1 MVHVKIIVI
10 YILVTQYMLR
20 YRVKCQINIKF
31 FDKKH
36 TKHFSRRNPRMS
48 KFWNPISLSRYSE
61 VGLHDQ

>member
-1 MVHVKIIVI
+1 
-10 YILVTQYMLR
+10 MLR